1 MGMTLLKQFS
11 AETLEDL
18 GQMIQQ
24 GLFGTM
30 VKVGQLVPKRGSD
43 PFSLQSF
50 LTFQLK
56 YCFQHLY
63 FKKHP
68 SHCNVVG
75 NLDD

>member
-24 GLFGTM
+24 GLFGAM
-30 VKVGQLVPKRGSD
+30 VKVGQLLPKRGND

-50 LTFQLK
+50 
-56 YCFQHLY
+56 
-63 FKKHP
+63 
-68 SHCNVVG
+68 
-75 NLDD
+75 